1 MIEKTKFDCTES
13 LSTALTKASLWRQK
27 LTVQYPADSRN
38 SKAAKRLAEL
48 ADETPTLSTEY
59 WKLLKPCFN
68 SDPAR
73 WREALS
79 KATRQ
84 VSFVHQKM
92 SFPFFVREL
101 IKLLSESS
109 SIAA

>member
-13 LSTALTKASLWRQK
+13 LSTALHKASLWRNR
-27 LTVQYPADSRN
+27 LTVQYPADSSN
-38 SKAAKRLAEL
+38 QNAAKRLAEL
-48 ADETPTLSTEY
+48 ADEAPTLSDDY
-59 WKLLKPCFN
+59 WLLLKPYFN

-79 KATRQ
+79 KANRQ
-84 VSFVHQKM
+84 VSFVHQKT

-101 IKLLSESS
+101 IKILEEPMSV
-109 SIAA
+109 AA